1 MEQGIAG
8 LLANPIDL
16 ICLITSTFLLWLY
29 QQMVKIRTRRDPHY
43 SLFGMSNEARKE
55 WLVMLAKR
63 GGDDILA
70 VQTLRN
76 STMAATF
83 LASTAVLLIIGTLS
97 FGAQAG
103 HNGSISLFGI
113 RYGLTPGL
121 LLVKVM
127 VIVLLLISAFFCFT
141 TAIRIFNHL
150 GYVLAAFRDPEKVPT
165 ALPRATMLINRAGGY
180 YSLGMR
186 CYYFLIPYVF
196 WLFGAGYLLAAT
208 LGVMAVLY
216 RIDRAPALQHDLTD

>member
-1 MEQGIAG
+1 M
-8 LLANPIDL
+8 ANPIDFA
-16 ICLITSTFLLWLY
+16 CLLLSIILLLGY
-29 QQMVKIRTRRDPHY
+29 QQLFRFKTRHNPHY

-55 WLVMLAKR
+55 WLTMLAAR

-83 LASTAVLLIIGTLS
+83 LASTAVLLILGTLS

-103 HNGSISLFGI
+103 HSENSHLFGI
-113 RYGLTPGL
+113 RYGDAHSL

-127 VIVLLLISAFFCFT
+127 IIVLLLISAFFCFT

-150 GYVLAAFRDPEKVPT
+150 GYVIAVFHDAQKTRT
-165 ALPRATMLINRAGGY
+165 ALPRAIMLINRAGGY

-208 LGVMAVLY
+208 IGVMIVLY
-216 RIDRAPALQHDLTD
+216 RIDRAPALQMDCDH